1 MKLTREDVTVH
12 TENHP
17 TPMPPKHVAWHIEV
31 AGEHFQIVSRPDT
44 EWGNVTHAF
53 RADPRGWTTGAD
65 GDLMSESQAFEGDH
79 WACIDRLL
87 TWLSIDVEDGWSR
100 PVNFISHRVDLE
112 PVEIVALFTVRDRC
126 YTELWDA
133 RSMGSHFESY
143 RYDEGDDDAVYKE
156 HPARLYVR
164 IGDELREAQC
174 DRLRSGDDYEVR
186 VFVDGEIV
194 AAARY

>member
-12 TENHP
+12 TEAHP
-17 TPMPPKHVAWHIEV
+17 TPMPPKNIVWHVEV
-31 AGEHFQIVSRPDT
+31 GGEHFQIIARPDA
-44 EWGNVTHAF
+44 EWGNVTQAF
-53 RADPRGWTTGAD
+53 HADPRGWSTGAD
-65 GDLMSESQAFEGDH
+65 EDLMNESRVFEADH

-87 TWLSIDVEDGWSR
+87 LWLSIDVEDGWCR
-100 PVNFISHRVDLE
+100 PVHFISHRIDLA